1 MQNGNGWRGTTAVA
15 EMAATAGSM
24 VEIGSDELANL
35 RGQVEAISKAQAVIE
50 FDLDGTIL
58 TANQNFL
65 GAMGYQLAEVRGQH
79 HRIFVDPAF
88 AASPEYQRFWSDL
101 RSGRFQVA
109 EYKRLGK
116 GGREIW
122 ILASYNPILDSDGRP
137 FKVVKYATDI
147 TEAKLRNADFEGQL
161 EAIGRTQAV
170 IEFALDGTIRK
181 ANELFLKTVGYRLD
195 EVTGKHHRMFVDQ
208 ITAAGAAY
216 RQFWLDL
223 AAGQAQTGEFRRV
236 GRGGKEI
243 WLQATY
249 TPINDASGKPCKVV
263 KYATDITAVRTT
275 FIAVAQKA
283 DVLARSSTE
292 LGTVSQQLGAAAAQ
306 TASQA
311 KIVSTAA
318 EEVSRNVQTVAT
330 GTEEM
335 TASIREISKNATEA
349 ARVATHGVKVAE
361 GADQTVGKLG
371 TSSAEI
377 GKVIKVIT
385 AIAQQT
391 NLLALNAT
399 IEAARAGESGK
410 GFAVVANEV
419 KELAKETA
427 RATEEIGLK
436 IETIQADTAAAVAAI
451 REITDIVGQVNMIQ
465 TTIAGAVEEQTATTN
480 EMSRNVSEAAK
491 GAHEIAQNIHGVG
504 EAAQGARD
512 GAAQTQNSASALDGL
527 VVELRQL
534 TARFVA

>member
-1 MQNGNGWRGTTAVA
+1 MQSGNGWRGTTAVA
-15 EMAATAGSM
+15 EMATTAGKM
-24 VEIGSDELANL
+24 VEIGADELANL

-65 GAMGYQLAEVRGQH
+65 GAMGYQLADVRGQH
-79 HRIFVDPAF
+79 HRMFVEPAY

-101 RSGRFQVA
+101 RTGRFQVA

-116 GGREIW
+116 GGREVW
-122 ILASYNPILDSDGRP
+122 IQASYNPILDADGRP

-161 EAIGRTQAV
+161 DAISRTQAV
-170 IEFALDGTIRK
+170 IEFALDGTIRQ

-249 TPINDASGKPCKVV
+249 TPINDANGKPCKVV

-292 LGTVSQQLGAAAAQ
+292 LGSVSQQLGAAATQ

-311 KIVSTAA
+311 RIVSTAA

-335 TASIREISKNATEA
+335 TASIREIAKNATEA

-361 GADQTVGKLG
+361 GANLTVGKLG
-371 TSSAEI
+371 TSSSEI

-436 IETIQADTAAAVAAI
+436 IETIQGDTAAAVSAI
-451 REITDIVGQVNMIQ
+451 REITGIVGQINMIQ

-491 GAHEIAQNIHGVG
+491 AAHEIAQNIHGVG
-504 EAAQGARD
+504 EAAQGARE
-512 GAAQTQNSASALDGL
+512 GAAQTQKSASALDGL